1 MTVVSVL
8 AAKQSCIGALSVV
21 RSSVSTADGQRR
33 YCIRRRLRANMK
45 CPNCGFQGIRAEFNA
60 PIQGANWNHFRCPKC
75 GDTGNKDAFT
85 PRKKE
90 AEG

>member
-1 MTVVSVL
+1 
-8 AAKQSCIGALSVV
+8 
-21 RSSVSTADGQRR
+21 
-33 YCIRRRLRANMK
+33 MK